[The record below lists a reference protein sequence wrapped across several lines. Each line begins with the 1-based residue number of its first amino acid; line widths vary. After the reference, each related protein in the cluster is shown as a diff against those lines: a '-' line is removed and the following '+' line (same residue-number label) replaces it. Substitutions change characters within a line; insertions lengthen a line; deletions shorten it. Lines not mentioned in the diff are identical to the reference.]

1 MAQLAAP
8 EFQDDTTEGS
18 PTKGATRGNTAK
30 KARYASSGTTR
41 GIAEVRPLS
50 ARATGARPF
59 LGENDL
65 VMVENL
71 DDVSWRF
78 EWDKRAYD
86 VSPGQHP
93 MPVPFPAVV
102 NAMGDPRSAKGMELS
117 FRAEDGTSGMI
128 ESRHNS
134 IVRLFAR
141 YQITNEDVDAL
152 VDFAPKLRVTT
163 MQGDA
168 IIFPAQNPNHEPW
181 PVPNTPEP
189 GREAPISVTEAVS
202 EARAENALLREQMA
216 HLQRLVDDRLGTAA
230 APAAEPEA
238 ADLGGAVP
246 DSGPRARI

>member
-18 PTKGATRGNTAK
+18 PTKGASRGIASK
-30 KARYASSGTTR
+30 KAQYRSTGTTR

-50 ARATGARPF
+50 ARTSPLRPF

-86 VSPGQHP
+86 VHP
-93 MPVPFPAVV
+93 DTHAVPVPFPAVV
-102 NAMGDPRSAKGMELS
+102 NALGDPRSAKGMELT
-117 FRAEDGTSGMI
+117 FRAEDGTAGMI

-141 YQITNEDVDAL
+141 YQITNEDVGAL

-163 MQGDA
+163 MNGDA
-168 IIFPAQNPNHEPW
+168 ITFPAQNPDHEPW
-181 PVPNTPEP
+181 PVPNAPEP

-202 EARAENALLREQMA
+202 EARAENAALREQMA
-216 HLQRLVDDRLGTAA
+216 HLQRLVDERLGTAS
-230 APAAEPEA
+230 PVTEAAEP
-238 ADLGGAVP
+238 DSLGGAVP